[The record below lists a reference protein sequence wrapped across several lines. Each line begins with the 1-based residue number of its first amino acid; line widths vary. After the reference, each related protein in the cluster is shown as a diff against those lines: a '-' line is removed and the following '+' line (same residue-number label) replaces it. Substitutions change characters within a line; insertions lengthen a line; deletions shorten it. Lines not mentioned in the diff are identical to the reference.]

1 MARWANPSTFERRD
15 FCYGNLTSFV
25 CNLWQQVLMRQIDLL
40 QVDTYRISPEA
51 DPNNLHINAKWRS
64 ALEII
69 VAHEVQEF
77 AEDDM
82 FQRLIHDKWRRCR
95 MRSRH

>member
-1 MARWANPSTFERRD
+1 
-15 FCYGNLTSFV
+15 
-25 CNLWQQVLMRQIDLL
+25 MRQIDLL
-40 QVDTYRISPEA
+40 QVDTYRISPGSDA
-51 DPNNLHINAKWRS
+51 VNLHINTKWRS

-69 VAHEVQEF
+69 VAHEVEEF

-95 MRSRH
+95 MHSRR